1 MLAEPTMMAPASLS
15 FFTAAESTGAM
26 NPLSIVE
33 AALDYIPLTRMLSF
47 IAIGIPSIFDFASSK
62 ISSFFKLTPFD
73 TLLGLL
79 RFCLHFLEVSNVYKS
94 IEVSLG
100 DYIFVCRLNQFRRSE
115 NVSFHQPHCLL
126 NGLSA

>member
-47 IAIGIPSIFDFASSK
+47 IAIGIPSIFDFASFLS
-62 ISSFFKLTPFD
+62 I
-73 TLLGLL
+73 
-79 RFCLHFLEVSNVYKS
+79 RF
-94 IEVSLG
+94 
-100 DYIFVCRLNQFRRSE
+100 
-115 NVSFHQPHCLL
+115 
-126 NGLSA
+126 